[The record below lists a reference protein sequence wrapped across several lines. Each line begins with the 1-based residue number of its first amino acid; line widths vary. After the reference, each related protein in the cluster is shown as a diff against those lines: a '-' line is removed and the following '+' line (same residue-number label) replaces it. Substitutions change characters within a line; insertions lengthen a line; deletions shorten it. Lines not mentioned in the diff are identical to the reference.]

1 MADKEWLRTFVFLL
15 KFKTTDLKEIARK
28 LGEDRAKWGSGRE
41 CVFLPVTG
49 DFDMVVTAHNGTT
62 EDALVY
68 GAYLASTPRYTVCST
83 LTGFDERE
91 FLFATGLLTEDPHKK
106 G

>member
-1 MADKEWLRTFVFLL
+1 MGNEEWLRTFVFLL
-15 KFKTTDLKEIARK
+15 KFKTSDMKEIGGK
-28 LGEDRAKWGSGRE
+28 LSEDRAKWGEKKE

-49 DFDMVVTAHNGTT
+49 DFDMVVLAYGGTT

-68 GAYLASTPRYTVCST
+68 GAYLAGTPRYTVCST

-91 FLFATGLLTEDPHKK
+91 FRFAVGLLTEDPHKK